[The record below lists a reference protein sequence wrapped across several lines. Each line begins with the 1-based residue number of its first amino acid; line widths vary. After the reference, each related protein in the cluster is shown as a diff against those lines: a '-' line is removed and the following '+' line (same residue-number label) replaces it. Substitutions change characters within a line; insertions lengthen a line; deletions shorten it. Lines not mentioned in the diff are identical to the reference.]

1 MTRSLLLPLLP
12 LAVAACAAD
21 AQNAATVQ
29 RQPSVRAALERLRID
44 NEWTLQQQASICEIP
59 APPFKEQRR
68 AEEFRR
74 RLAGLGLRDVVIDS
88 VGNVIARRRGSGRGP
103 TVMISGHLDTVFP
116 ETTDVRV
123 RREGTVMHGP
133 GIGDDCRGLAVV
145 LSVARAMQLASVRT
159 RGDVLFVGTVGE
171 EGEGNLRGVRH
182 IFREGAARPDYF
194 ISVDG
199 TGFGITNR
207 AVGSRRH
214 RVVFAGPGGHSHSDF
229 GMPNP
234 VHALGRAIA
243 AISAFEVPATP
254 KTTFSV
260 GVIAGGTS
268 VNSIAMSASMDVD
281 LRSES
286 PTALDSLDA
295 KLRRAVDKAVADE
308 KARWP
313 GSEAPLSV
321 TLTSLGYRPAGALP
335 DNDPIVLAALDAGRV
350 LGVESKLGA
359 SSTDANIPISLGLQ
373 AITIDGGGAG
383 RGAHSL
389 AESYDDTERGW
400 LGPQWALLIV
410 ARLAATP

>member
-1 MTRSLLLPLLP
+1 MNRPLLGLLLPLA
-12 LAVAACAAD
+12 AVACAAD
-21 AQNAATVQ
+21 AQNAATIQ
-29 RQPSVRAALERLRID
+29 RQPAVRAALDRLRAD
-44 NEWTLQQQASICEIP
+44 NEWTLQQQASICEVA

-74 RLAGLGLRDVVIDS
+74 RLVALGLRDVKLDS
-88 VGNVIARRRGSGRGP
+88 VGNVVGRRPGSGRGP

-116 ETTDVRV
+116 ESTDVRV
-123 RREGTVMHGP
+123 TREGTMMRGP
-133 GIGDDCRGLAVV
+133 GIGDDCRGLAVM
-145 LSVARAMQLASVRT
+145 LAVARAMQNANVRT

-182 IFREGAARPDYF
+182 IFREGAVRPDYF

-199 TGFGITNR
+199 AGFGVTNR
-207 AVGSRRH
+207 AVGSRRY
-214 RVVFAGPGGHSHSDF
+214 RVTFSGPGGHSHSDF

-243 AISAFEVPATP
+243 AISAFEVPVSP

-260 GVIAGGTS
+260 GVVDGGTS
-268 VNSIAMSASMDVD
+268 VNSIAMSAAMNVD

-286 PTALDSLDA
+286 AQALDSLDA
-295 KLRRAVDKAVADE
+295 KLRRAVDKALADE

-313 GSEAPLSV
+313 RSDVPLTV
-321 TLTSLGYRPAGALP
+321 TMTSLGFRPAGVLP

-350 LGVESKLGA
+350 LGIDPDLDA
-359 SSTDANIPISLGLQ
+359 SSTDANIGISLGLQ
-373 AITIDGGGAG
+373 AITIEGGGAG
-383 RGAHSL
+383 KGSHSL
-389 AESYDDTERGW
+389 AESYDDTDRGW
-400 LGPQWALLIV
+400 LGTQWALLIV